1 MKFPG
6 QKQVDQKVIQP
17 VKQAVTLAITAI
29 VLAITAIIMALA
41 AI

>member
-6 QKQVDQKVIQP
+6 SKQVDQKVIQP
-17 VKQAVTLAITAI
+17 VKNAVALAITAI
-29 VLAITAIIMALA
+29 VIALTALLAALA